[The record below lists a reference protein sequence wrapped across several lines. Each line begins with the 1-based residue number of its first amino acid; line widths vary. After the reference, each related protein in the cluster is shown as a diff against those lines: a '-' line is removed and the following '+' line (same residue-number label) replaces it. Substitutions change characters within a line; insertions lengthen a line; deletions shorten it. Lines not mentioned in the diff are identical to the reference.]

1 MISNILYPGCS
12 CVSLGPK
19 TVRNFEPILKISHEN
34 PNLTSLEKLEDL
46 MT

>member
-1 MISNILYPGCS
+1 MTSNILYPGYS
-12 CVSLGPK
+12 CVSFGPK
-19 TVRNFEPILKISHEN
+19 TIRNFEPIVKISHEN